1 VSAVEQAEF
10 RIMDAL
16 WSAQA
21 ATERQLR
28 GLASVKK
35 STCHKALWQLKRAG
49 VIAVVGM
56 APGVTNRAHVY
67 ALVPENAE
75 AYRETPAQA
84 RKFAR
89 LFRAQHPEGF
99 G

>member
-28 GLASVKK
+28 GLASVK
-35 STCHKALWQLKRAG
+35 ALWQLKQAG

-99 G
+99 